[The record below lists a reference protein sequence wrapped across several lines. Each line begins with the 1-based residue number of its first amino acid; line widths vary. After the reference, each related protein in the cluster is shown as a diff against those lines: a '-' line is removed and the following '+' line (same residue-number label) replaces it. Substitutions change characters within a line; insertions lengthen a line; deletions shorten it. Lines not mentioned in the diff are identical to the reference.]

1 MASANDNSL
10 LPVYL
15 ISGEDE
21 LKRETVIKR
30 LRKRIST
37 LGDLS
42 FNADEFNGEK
52 ATGAEIVAAANT
64 LPFASEV
71 RLVQVDNV
79 EKLRKADMEEI
90 IAYLAAPSAT
100 TVLALVATKL
110 AKNTRLYKA
119 VGAYG
124 KTAYIDCA
132 PFQAKDLNAAVRSM
146 AITHG
151 VTFTEGAAASLID
164 LAGTNT
170 VTLDNEIRKLALAHR
185 GDDPV
190 NQNEV
195 IALVA
200 QTAEVKPWEFL
211 DAFGM
216 KNLSRCIHLYN
227 RMEKTSPYQLL
238 ALCVSR
244 VRDLISVRALNAR
257 GTGDVAAQMKMPPWR
272 LKTLNKQAARYSM
285 DQLIAALKTAQET
298 ELAMKSGSDPRTEF
312 FDWLVTTIG
321 RTSR

>member
-1 MASANDNSL
+1 MASTNNKPL

-30 LRKRIST
+30 LRKRISSY
-37 LGDLS
+37 GDLS
-42 FNADEFNGEK
+42 FNSDVFSGEK
-52 ATGAEIVAAANT
+52 ATGEEIVAAANT
-64 LPFASEV
+64 LPFASQV

-79 EKLRKADMEEI
+79 EKLRKADVEAI
-90 IAYLAAPSAT
+90 INYLAAPSQT
-100 TVLALVATKL
+100 TVLSLVAQKL
-110 AKNTRLYKA
+110 AKNSRLYKA

-132 PFQAKDLNAAVRSM
+132 PFQTKDLNAAVRSM
-146 AITHG
+146 ALTHG

-185 GDDPV
+185 GDDSV
-190 NQNEV
+190 NQSEV

-200 QTAEVKPWEFL
+200 HTAEIKPWEFL

-216 KNLSRCIHLYN
+216 KNLSRCIYLYN
-227 RMEKTSPYQLL
+227 RMEKTSPHQLI

-244 VRDLISVRALNAR
+244 IRDLISIKALNAR
-257 GTGDVAAQMKMPPWR
+257 GAVDVASVLKMPPWR
-272 LKTLNKQAARYSM
+272 LRALNKQVPRYSM
-285 DQLIAALKTAQET
+285 SQLVTALRTAQDA
-298 ELAMKSGSDPRTEF
+298 ELAMKSGADPRAEF
-312 FDWLVTTIG
+312 LDWLIATLG
-321 RTSR
+321 R

>member
-1 MASANDNSL
+1 MSSKNNKPL

-15 ISGEDE
+15 VYGEDA
-21 LKRETVIKR
+21 LKRETVTKR
-30 LRKRIST
+30 LRQRIST
-37 LGDLS
+37 FGDLS
-42 FNADEFNGEK
+42 FNSDVFNGEK
-52 ATGAEIVAAANT
+52 ATGEEIVAAANT

-79 EKLRKADMEEI
+79 EKLRKADMETLIE
-90 IAYLAAPSAT
+90 YLASPSQT
-100 TVLALVATKL
+100 TVLALIANKL

-146 AITHG
+146 AVTHG

-164 LAGTNT
+164 LVGSNT

-200 QTAEVKPWEFL
+200 HTAEVKPWEFL

-216 KNLSRCIHLYN
+216 KNLSRCLHLYN
-227 RMEKTSPYQLL
+227 LMAKTSPYQMI
-238 ALCVSR
+238 ALCISR
-244 VRDLISVRALNAR
+244 VRDLISVKALESR
-257 GTGDVAAQMKMPPWR
+257 GAGDVAQIMKMPPWR
-272 LKTLNKQAARYSM
+272 LKTLNKQASRYSM
-285 DQLIAALKTAQET
+285 GQLIAALCSARDAEM
-298 ELAMKSGSDPRTEF
+298 AMKSGADPRTEF
-312 FDWLVTTIG
+312 LDWLVTTLG
-321 RTSR
+321 R

>member
-1 MASANDNSL
+1 MANTNDKSL

-30 LRKRIST
+30 LRKRISSY
-37 LGDLS
+37 GDLS
-42 FNADEFNGEK
+42 FNADVFNGEK
-52 ATGAEIVAAANT
+52 ATGEEIVAAANT

-71 RLVQVDNV
+71 RLVQVGHV
-79 EKLRKADMEEI
+79 EKLRKADMEAI
-90 IAYLAAPSAT
+90 IDYLAAPSST

-170 VTLDNEIRKLALAHR
+170 VTLDNEIKKLALAHR

-200 QTAEVKPWEFL
+200 HTAEIKPWEFL

-216 KNLSRCIHLYN
+216 KNLSRCIYLYN

-257 GTGDVAAQMKMPPWR
+257 GVGDVASIMKMPPWR

-285 DQLIAALKTAQET
+285 TQLVGALKTAQET
-298 ELAMKSGSDPRTEF
+298 ELAMKSGADPRAEF
-312 FDWLVTTIG
+312 LDWLVATLA
-321 RTSR
+321 R